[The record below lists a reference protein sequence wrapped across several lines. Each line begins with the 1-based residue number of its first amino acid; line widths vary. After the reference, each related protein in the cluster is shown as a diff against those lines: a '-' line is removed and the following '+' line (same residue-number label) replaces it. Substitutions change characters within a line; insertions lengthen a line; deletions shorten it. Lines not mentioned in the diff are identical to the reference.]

1 MSRCCKFLDSP
12 QSYHRSGNHYLVPG
26 TFRHQLTSFRCVSV
40 ICVCCS
46 KGCESVEGKRVLK
59 QRGNTPNRPKGPAW
73 LQTGIFLRL
82 NVSESDFYARR
93 RAFFFPPHYEG
104 PRMVSGPHRASA
116 VGGRVGVQGP
126 DGCQGNICS
135 TSWLDLIRRNA
146 ATHTGR
152 EKPERKRHS
161 FQSLKKHASFCLSCK
176 RKLGSRSGHTFAFHK
191 AHRVHFVVCD
201 SICLYFCCMTWISIF
216 IH

>member
-93 RAFFFPPHYEG
+93 RAFFLSPSLRGAENGKRPAQSIGCGRQSRGTG
-104 PRMVSGPHRASA
+104 PRWMSGQHLFHLLAGSYQEKRCHTRWTGEAGEKEAFFSEFKKT
-116 VGGRVGVQGP
+116 
-126 DGCQGNICS
+126 CQ
-135 TSWLDLIRRNA
+135 LL
-146 ATHTGR
+146 
-152 EKPERKRHS
+152 
-161 FQSLKKHASFCLSCK
+161 
-176 RKLGSRSGHTFAFHK
+176 
-191 AHRVHFVVCD
+191 FV
-201 SICLYFCCMTWISIF
+201 L
-216 IH
+216 